1 MIFNPY
7 CVLLVRRFG
16 AVTSFIPI
24 LVEAVSAT
32 GFSRN
37 GAEGREVA
45 SKEGLG
51 AVPAAVGR
59 FMVG

>member
-7 CVLLVRRFG
+7 CVLLVRRLG
-16 AVTSFIPI
+16 AVTSSIPT
-24 LVEAVSAT
+24 LAEAGSAT
-32 GFSRN
+32 GFSRK
-37 GAEGREVA
+37 GAEGREVT

-59 FMVG
+59 FIVG